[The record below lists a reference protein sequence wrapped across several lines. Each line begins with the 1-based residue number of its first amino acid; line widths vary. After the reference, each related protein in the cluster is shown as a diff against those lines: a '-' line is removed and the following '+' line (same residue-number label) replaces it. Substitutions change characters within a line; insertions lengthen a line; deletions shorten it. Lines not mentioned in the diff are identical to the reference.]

1 MASTEPISGP
11 DTNRQA
17 RPRHRRLLW
26 TLLALLL
33 LLLLVLTPPL
43 VNVNRLRRRI
53 AAGMS
58 ASLGRPVH
66 LDRVRLHLLPVPG
79 FTLENLV
86 VSEDPAFGYEPTIRA
101 NTVEVTLRP
110 SSLWRRQVEF
120 STIRFINPSLNLVRN
135 PQGRWNLESLLMHA
149 ASVQS
154 APTAQPKAG
163 PAPRFPYMEAR
174 NARVN
179 LKLGQ
184 VKQPFSLIDADF
196 ALWLPAPQQWNI
208 RVQARPAR
216 TDSNVSDAGTVR
228 LEGSLDRAAQMDDIG
243 IHLQASWH
251 DAQLGEASRM
261 LAGSDAGWRGTVNL
275 DAALTGTLRR
285 ADLTA
290 EVHANDLRRADFL
303 PPQLLDVSLHCAALA
318 DTLRATTTQLHCTL
332 PVDEA
337 GPVTLD
343 SPALDLDN
351 PRAATT
357 ALSLKDLPLPELMK
371 WARLFS
377 LRIPADLNPP
387 GTVTG
392 ELDWVG
398 TPAPGADRTDAAAF
412 GWSGGVTATLP
423 LPAPPRSADPSTDNS
438 GAAPRAAP
446 PPQVFTLVVP
456 RAPNP
461 QLWLQ
466 LQPTPLH
473 LSAAA
478 TPASG
483 PALLTLSALA
493 GGGGYTLSLSG
504 IATPEQVVDL
514 SQLFPPFSEGVA
526 ATLPP
531 SLPALHTPIAISLTC
546 SRQWPAPQTC
556 VSAPP
561 APAPRTRKTLH
572 RGH

>member
-1 MASTEPISGP
+1 MAGSEPISEP
-11 DTNRQA
+11 DTTPAA
-17 RPRHRRLLW
+17 RPHRRRLLW
-26 TLLALLL
+26 ALLALLL
-33 LLLLVLTPPL
+33 VLLLALTPPL

-53 AAGMS
+53 AASMS

-120 STIRFINPSLNLVRN
+120 STIRFIDPSLNLVRN
-135 PQGRWNLESLLMHA
+135 PQGQWNLESLLMHA
-149 ASVQS
+149 ASVDS
-154 APTAQPKAG
+154 APTAQRQAG
-163 PAPRFPYMEAR
+163 PAPRFPYIEAR
-174 NARVN
+174 NGRVN

-196 ALWLPAPQQWNI
+196 ALWLPESQQWNV
-208 RVQARPAR
+208 RLQARPAR
-216 TDSNVSDAGTVR
+216 TDSNVSDAGTLR
-228 LEGSLDRAAQMDDIG
+228 LEGSLDRAARMDDAG
-243 IHLQASWH
+243 IHMQASWH

-275 DAALTGTLRR
+275 DTSLSGTLRR

-290 EVHANDLRRADFL
+290 DVHANDVRRADFL
-303 PPQLLDVSLHCAALA
+303 PPQLLDVSLHCTALA
-318 DTLRATTTQLHCTL
+318 DTLRATATQLHCEL
-332 PVDEA
+332 PVDSA
-337 GPVTLD
+337 APVSFD
-343 SPALDLDN
+343 APWLDLDN

-357 ALSLKDLPLPELMK
+357 ALRLKALPLPELMK

-377 LRIPADLNPP
+377 LRIPADLNPA

-392 ELDWVG
+392 ELDWIG
-398 TPAPGADRTDAAAF
+398 TPAWGAAAR

-423 LPAPPRSADPSTDNS
+423 LSASEDSDS
-438 GAAPRAAP
+438 KGAAAKAVPA
-446 PPQVFTLVVP
+446 QQLFTLVVP
-456 RAPNP
+456 HSPNP

-466 LQPTPLH
+466 LEPTLLH
-473 LSAAA
+473 LSTAA
-478 TPASG
+478 TPASA
-483 PALLTLSALA
+483 PAQLTLSGLA
-493 GGGGYTLSLSG
+493 GGGGYTLSLTGTAS
-504 IATPEQVVDL
+504 PEQVVDL

-531 SLPALHTPIAISLTC
+531 SVPALHTPIAISLTC
-546 SRQWPAPQTC
+546 SRYWPAPQTC
-556 VSAPP
+556 VAAPP
-561 APAPRTRKTLH
+561 APTPRQRRTAPRAH
-572 RGH
+572 